1 MKIRVWGCRGSLPTP
16 GPETVRYGGNTT
28 CLEVRLS
35 DNTLLVVDAGSGI
48 RKLGRKLL
56 KEEGLSEIY
65 LFLTHAHW
73 DHLMGFPF
81 FRPAYSSK
89 YKLRVRGGARAKRS
103 LARYL
108 KQQMQAPFFPIP
120 FDEMKAKFDF
130 TLVAPERIR
139 VGPAEIIPIRLN
151 HPNGGYGLKVIEEDR
166 AFVFLTDNELD
177 YEHKGGMTTD
187 EYTDLCRGAALLI
200 HDAQYTGEEYKATKG
215 WGHTTFS
222 SATELGI
229 QARVKRLGLF
239 HHDPEHTDD
248 DVDRFVISCQEQI
261 RQAHSNIECF
271 GVKEGM
277 EIIV

>member
-35 DNTLLVVDAGSGI
+35 DNTLLVIDAGSGI
-48 RKLGRKLL
+48 RKLGRTLL
-56 KEEGLSEIY
+56 KEEDLSEIY

-81 FRPAYSSK
+81 FRPAYSNK
-89 YKLRVRGGARAKRS
+89 YKIHVRGGPRAKRS

-120 FDEMKAKFDF
+120 FDEMRARFDF
-130 TLVAPERIR
+130 TLVAPERIQ

-151 HPNGGYGLKVIEEDR
+151 HPNGGYGLKVIEKDK

-177 YEHKGGMTTD
+177 YEYESGMARD
-187 EYTDLCRGAALLI
+187 KYIDLCRGAALLV
-200 HDAQYTGEEYKATKG
+200 HDAQYTDEEYQATRG

-229 QARVKRLGLF
+229 EAGVERLGLF
-239 HHDPEHTDD
+239 HHDPDHTDD
-248 DVDRFVISCQEQI
+248 DVDRFVI
-261 RQAHSNIECF
+261 
-271 GVKEGM
+271 
-277 EIIV
+277 